1 MSASANER
9 LMRRSTFTVYRAG
22 RLGDDVGR
30 SVRVGPR
37 GRRGRGNSGGLVYG
51 AGHGTPP
58 PSLGGVAASGGRFL
72 RADLKN
78 SKIVLV
84 PLRLLD
90 ARIATGA
97 EDSRVHSYR
106 KRLFCR

>member
-22 RLGDDVGR
+22 RLGDDI
-30 SVRVGPR
+30 
-37 GRRGRGNSGGLVYG
+37 GRRVSGLVYG